1 MIASL
6 LFVHKKSNRGQYRYK
21 NIGSEMMNQ
30 KLGKQT
36 VCFST
41 PPVIMAHAAVVG
53 AKEGQGPLK
62 EAFDMIVSD
71 DKMGQES
78 WDLAEGA
85 FQKTA
90 VEIVLKKA
98 GLQPDGIDYVLSGDL
113 QNQCV
118 ATHYGL
124 RYTGI
129 PFFGL
134 YGACS
139 TMAESLS
146 LGSLLIGGGYAEK
159 TLCLT
164 SSHFCSA
171 EKQFRNP
178 LEYGGQRTP
187 TAQWTVTGSG
197 AAVLSATGTGAKI
210 THVTTGRIVD
220 GGVTDINNM
229 GAAMAPAAIDTL
241 TAHFKDTGFK
251 PTDYD
256 LILTG
261 DLGIIGSEILCD
273 LMGKDGYNIDGIHND
288 CGKLIY
294 DIEEQDVHAGGSGC
308 GCCATV
314 LCGHILREL
323 EKGKYN
329 RILVMATGALMNPL
343 TVEQGESIPAIAH
356 AVAISKE

>member
-1 MIASL
+1 
-6 LFVHKKSNRGQYRYK
+6 
-21 NIGSEMMNQ
+21 MNQ

-36 VCFST
+36 VTFGM
-41 PPVIMAHAAVVG
+41 PPIIAAHAAVVG

-62 EAFDMIVSD
+62 DDFDMIVSD

-90 VEIVLKKA
+90 VEMVLKKA
-98 GLQPDGIDYVLSGDL
+98 NLTANEIDYILSGDL

-124 RYTGI
+124 RETNI
-129 PFFGL
+129 PFLGL

-146 LGSLLIGGGYAEK
+146 IGSMLIGGGYAQK
-159 TLCLT
+159 TVCLT

-171 EKQFRNP
+171 EKQFRTP

-197 AAVLSATGTGAKI
+197 AVVLKSEGSGMKI
-210 THVTTGRIVD
+210 THVTTGKIVD

-261 DLGIIGSEILCD
+261 DLGVVGSEILCD
-273 LMGKDGYNIDGIHND
+273 LIKKEGYNIDDVHND
-288 CGKLIY
+288 CGKMMFYIK
-294 DIEEQDVHAGGSGC
+294 EQDVHAGGSGC

-314 LCGHILREL
+314 LCGHILKEMERE
-323 EKGKYN
+323 KYK
-329 RILVMATGALMNPL
+329 RILVMATGALMNPQ
-343 TVEQGESIPAIAH
+343 TVNQGESIPAIAH
-356 AVAISKE
+356 AVAISRG